1 MIWLM
6 MRGGLLDHLEIG
18 SCHVLGMSM
27 GGMIAQTLAARH
39 PTRVRSLTSIFSSTG
54 ARRAGQPAMST
65 MLKLARK
72 PAQTREDAVTH
83 HLELMRHIGPSAYT
97 MDEHVERD
105 YIADAWLRG
114 AAEKTHEGVS
124 RQMGAIIKSGN
135 RTLALARI
143 HAPTLVIHGD
153 KDPLVAPSGGRAT
166 AKAIPGA
173 DWSRSMAWGTT
184 WLMA

>member
-1 MIWLM
+1 
-6 MRGGLLDHLEIG
+6 
-18 SCHVLGMSM
+18 M

-173 DWSRSMAWGTT
+173 RLVTINGMGHYLADGMIPHLLDLFSGHARRSETC
-184 WLMA
+184 